1 MTSFQIYCES
11 CDTDST
17 IQIQDKKKHADFCPV
32 CGTELEELN
41 VSENDNVDE
50 DEWMDKL
57 IDESLED
64 MDDWK

>member
-32 CGTELEELN
+32 CGTELEDAPGGGVKCPN
-41 VSENDNVDE
+41 KDCGY
-50 DEWMDKL
+50 WFCY
-57 IDESLED
+57 
-64 MDDWK
+64 